1 MQALPNFSLAFEVH
15 CDASGIGI
23 GVVLSQGGRPLA
35 YFSEKLNGSKL
46 RYSTYDIEFYSIVR
60 SLMHRRHYLIHK
72 EFILYTDHEA
82 LKYVN
87 GQHKLNSR
95 RAKWSEFLQEYT
107 FVLQHKSGTQNQV
120 DDALSQ
126 KLSLLTTMCTTVLGF
141 DTFQA
146 LYSTDDY
153 FAGIMDDVRSNR
165 RHDFSV
171 TNGFLF
177 KGNQLCVPDCLLRLH
192 IILELH

>member
-1 MQALPNFSLAFEVH
+1 MLQALVLVSCLVK
-15 CDASGIGI
+15 
-23 GVVLSQGGRPLA
+23 GVVLLHTSVKNSMVRSFGTVL
-35 YFSEKLNGSKL
+35 
-46 RYSTYDIEFYSIVR
+46 IVEFYSIVR
-60 SLMHRRHYLIHK
+60 CLMHRHHYLIHK

-107 FVLQHKSGTQNQV
+107 FVLQDKSGTQNQV

-146 LYSTDDY
+146 LYSTYDY

-171 TNGFLF
+171 TDGFLF
-177 KGNQLCVPDCLLRLH
+177 KGNQLCVPDCLMRLH